1 MQATPGIEC
10 CFTILAWLTCWQ
22 LIGFSRLVEQWTT
35 FERHRAVYWTRY
47 SWSSCVELKD
57 EGTCPDRAT
66 HPVWNL
72 RTKQEQLL
80 DKGYIPLCS
89 LRVMAPSLLLF
100 PGPFSPHIRE
110 YKTVLDFEFHAKDSG
125 FQELASN
132 FMSVELGFWIPVVSG
147 IPDSLSRSP
156 DFKAKNSS
164 NSTSKNFPD
173 SGFPHL
179 GWPFHIWRTGYT
191 QQN

>member
-1 MQATPGIEC
+1 MNVIEQ
-10 CFTILAWLTCWQ
+10 F
-22 LIGFSRLVEQWTT
+22 IGPDIAGHPVWNLRTKVI
-35 FERHRAVYWTRY
+35 
-47 SWSSCVELKD
+47 K
-57 EGTCPDRAT
+57 CPDTAT

-89 LRVMAPSLLLF
+89 LRVMALSLLLF

-132 FMSVELGFWIPVVSG
+132 FMSVEPWIL
-147 IPDSLSRSP
+147 DSSR
-156 DFKAKNSS
+156 
-164 NSTSKNFPD
+164 
-173 SGFPHL
+173 
-179 GWPFHIWRTGYT
+179 
-191 QQN
+191 